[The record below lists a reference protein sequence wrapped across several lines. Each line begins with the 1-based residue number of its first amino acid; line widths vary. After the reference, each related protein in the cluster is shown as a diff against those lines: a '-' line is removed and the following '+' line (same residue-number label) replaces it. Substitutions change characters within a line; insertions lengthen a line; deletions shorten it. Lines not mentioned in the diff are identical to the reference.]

1 VIKKASP
8 YVELYRL
15 NRTTL
20 RSIVING
27 LSSHAPDFDKSCV
40 AFSLHNRHGSKT
52 LYSLEFENVVVG
64 VSQLAE
70 SSLDLSLL
78 HAVLGSTDSSVLTG
92 TEDRDNQ
99 QSQRR
104 EWRSIGFVE
113 TYGPQTK
120 NLVLAFSLWSLG
132 RYFEI
137 ISLVTKPFSPARVER
152 HFMLVG

>member
-1 VIKKASP
+1 VIKEASP

-27 LSSHAPDFDKSCV
+27 LSLHAPDFDKSCV
-40 AFSLHNRHGSKT
+40 AFSLHNWHGSQT

-78 HAVLGSTDSSVLTG
+78 HAVLGSTDSGVLTG
-92 TEDRDNQ
+92 TEERDN
-99 QSQRR
+99 
-104 EWRSIGFVE
+104 
-113 TYGPQTK
+113 
-120 NLVLAFSLWSLG
+120 
-132 RYFEI
+132 
-137 ISLVTKPFSPARVER
+137 
-152 HFMLVG
+152 

>member
-1 VIKKASP
+1 V
-8 YVELYRL
+8 
-15 NRTTL
+15 
-20 RSIVING
+20 NG

-52 LYSLEFENVVVG
+52 LYSLEFKNVVVG

-92 TEDRDNQ
+92 TEERDNR

-104 EWRSIGFVE
+104 EWRSIGFVK

-132 RYFEI
+132 KYFEI
-137 ISLVTKPFSPARVER
+137 ISFVTNPFSPARIDGSSLSVR
-152 HFMLVG
+152 